1 VTLALVKKSS
11 HLMPVPVSKPI
22 VVDLDGTL
30 LRSDML
36 VESAVRFLKSAPL
49 RFYEPLRW
57 LVAGGKPTLKSRL
70 AAETHIDA
78 STLPYNPGLVA
89 WLRDQRAAG
98 RPIVLATATH
108 ERIARRIAAHLGIF
122 DKVFASTD
130 TVNLSAERK
139 RDALLAAFGEQ
150 GFDYVGNSVED
161 VPVWQ
166 AANRAYLVDAQDGVE
181 RVARQH
187 GNVERVFETPRNRFV
202 ILARSLR
209 VHQWLKN
216 LLLLVPL
223 LAGHH
228 VSALPL
234 VASALIAL
242 IAFSLC
248 ASSVYLLNDLIDLE
262 DDRLHPV
269 KRHRPLASGAM
280 PLLLGV
286 ALCPALLVSAF
297 ALAWAFLPLR
307 YVGVLFCYYS
317 MTLAYSMFLKPMAM
331 VDVVVLAALYTAR
344 IVAGAAAIQVHLTFW
359 LLAFSMFLFLSLALV
374 KRYAELHS
382 MLKLGVVE
390 PSGRGYMTGD
400 LALISSLGTASG
412 YLAVLVLALYIQ
424 DHATAVLYR
433 TPQLIWLACPLLLFW
448 ISRMWLEAHR
458 GNMHDDPVVFAARDR
473 VSIAVLGLCGV
484 IFCAAI

>member
-1 VTLALVKKSS
+1 VTLALVKKSC
-11 HLMPVPVSKPI
+11 HLIPIQVSKPI

-30 LRSDML
+30 LHSDML
-36 VESAVRFLKSAPL
+36 AESAVQFVKSAPL
-49 RFYEPLRW
+49 RFYEPIGW
-57 LVAGGKPTLKSRL
+57 LLDGGKPTLKSKL

-78 STLPYNPGLVA
+78 SALPYNQGLLA
-89 WLRDQRAAG
+89 WLREQRAAG
-98 RPIVLATATH
+98 RPIVLATASH
-108 ERIARRIAAHLGIF
+108 EHIARCIAAHLGIF

-150 GFDYVGNSVED
+150 GFDYVGNSHDD
-161 VPVWQ
+161 VPVWR
-166 AANRAYLVDAQDGVE
+166 AANRAYLVDTPYGVE

-187 GNVERVFETPRNRFV
+187 GNVERVFETRQDRFV
-202 ILARSLR
+202 TLAKSLR

-216 LLLLVPL
+216 LLVLVPL

-228 VSALPL
+228 VNALPL

-242 IAFSLC
+242 IAFSMC

-262 DDRLHPV
+262 DDRLHLV

-280 PLLLGV
+280 PLIAGV
-286 ALCPALLVSAF
+286 VLCPALLIGAF
-297 ALAWAFLPLR
+297 AVAWAFLPLR
-307 YVGVLFCYYS
+307 YLGVLFCYYA
-317 MTLAYSMFLKPMAM
+317 MTLAYSTLLKPIAM
-331 VDVVVLAALYTAR
+331 IDVVVLAALYTAR

-382 MLKLGVVE
+382 MLKLGVAE
-390 PSGRGYMTGD
+390 PRGRGYMTDD

-433 TPQLIWLACPLLLFW
+433 TPELIWLACPLLLFW

-473 VSIAVLGLCGV
+473 VSMAVLGLCGV